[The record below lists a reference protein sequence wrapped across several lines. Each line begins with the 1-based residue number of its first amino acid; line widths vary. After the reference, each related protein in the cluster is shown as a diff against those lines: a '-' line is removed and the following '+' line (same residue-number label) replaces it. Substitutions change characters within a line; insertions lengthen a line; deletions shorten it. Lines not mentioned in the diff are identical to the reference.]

1 MKPQVDGD
9 LYYGPGALS
18 SALRKDNM
26 VYTINKYL
34 IFALHALSSRG
45 AFVLQNTRLLERVG
59 TIQIFQES
67 FIHLETKVRYKM
79 MVSQLDETLLAKH
92 KPLNSWNS
100 SGVPRCALRQESCGP
115 FFGREV
121 WQDITLDLSGWRA
134 LVLFMRIEFGASN
147 ISPSI

>member
-1 MKPQVDGD
+1 MKAQVDGD

-45 AFVLQNTRLLERVG
+45 AFVLQSTRLLERVG

-92 KPLNSWNS
+92 KPLNS
-100 SGVPRCALRQESCGP
+100 
-115 FFGREV
+115 
-121 WQDITLDLSGWRA
+121 
-134 LVLFMRIEFGASN
+134 
-147 ISPSI
+147 